1 MKAQSKPSSS
11 FHNSTHF
18 PTWTIQHGLA
28 GDLSVLF
35 DQDADGDG
43 IANGAEY
50 AFGANLAKG
59 EPLVRLLTVNG
70 VLTAEVPIQDL
81 ATLTDVR
88 VTVEFTRAVGS
99 GIWFP
104 AMPVATLAPA
114 PISKQWFQAG
124 DGTAADF
131 HLTVRLIE

>member
-18 PTWTIQHGLA
+18 LHLDHSTRLA

-43 IANGAEY
+43 ISNGAEF

-70 VLTAEVPIQDL
+70 VLTAEVPIQDP
-81 ATLTDVR
+81 ATLMDVK
-88 VTVEFTRAVGS
+88 VTVVFTHAVGS
-99 GIWFP
+99 GIWSP
-104 AMPVATLAPA
+104 AMPVATLAPT
-114 PISKQWFQAG
+114 PITKQWFQAG
-124 DGTAADF
+124 DGNTADF
-131 HLTVRLIE
+131 RVSVRLLK